1 MNKGIFFTRSK
12 RLEAD
17 FYFSLSERLTL
28 LSVNESI
35 YELLGYSSNS
45 FLNEKLEIKNLI
57 HKDDQDISEIIF
69 SLKNIPK
76 FNHGDL
82 KKFNLRMR
90 CKNGSII
97 CLKAICKKEFI
108 SPESGPTLHL
118 LLQDGKSLW
127 KKQGPGDFTTEFK
140 SMMENTNDYIYFKD
154 RNHVFTG
161 ASQTLVSLTDPS
173 EHWTDLL
180 GKTDYDVFP
189 EEYADG
195 YYSLEKQVF
204 AGIPVAHRIQE
215 TLDNDGNKGWVDNR
229 KYPIL
234 DEKKQIIGLFGIA
247 RIITESKEAQESLK
261 LSQKK
266 LLEANKKNEQILNA
280 TGEGIYGLDLNGH
293 TTFANPA
300 AEKMLGYSLDEMKGK
315 NQHDLIHH
323 SRLDG
328 FPNPIEKCKIHNTF
342 KTGRIEHVDDECF
355 WRKDGTSFPVE
366 YITKPIIED
375 GGIKGAVISFND
387 ISKRI
392 EAEETLTLSENRF
405 RKLFE
410 ESPFGVALIN
420 SITGEIYEAN
430 PSYASIVGINPVEIT
445 KIDSMKITHPDDV
458 QEDLE
463 NMKALNAGEI
473 KNFTMEKRYIKPD
486 GSYVWVNL
494 TVTPVTVKDIKNPIH
509 LAMVEDIT
517 SNKNNE
523 EKIRNYQ
530 THLEDEIH
538 KRTLELENSLR
549 RFKSYFELPL
559 IGVALTSPQK
569 GWIEVNQKLIEL
581 LGYSRKDLFSKDWA
595 QLTHPDDLPND
606 VAKFED
612 VLSGKIEGYSLNKRF
627 IKKDNT
633 VIFTELSVQ
642 CVRKLN
648 GDVDYF
654 VALIND
660 ITERVQAERKVK
672 ETQEQLIHSEKLSTL
687 GRFAGSVAHEFN
699 NPLFG
704 LISLVEQLGDQLGD
718 KERKKFS
725 KLAQKECWRMAG
737 MIKNLQSFYQPSEEN
752 FTPVSINTLIEETL
766 LIAGKT
772 LKEKGIE
779 VKKDYTTNTY
789 TFDAIE
795 DQIKQVILNVIQNAI
810 DSIKTNNHGKI
821 TLTLTQRI
829 DDFVL
834 KINDTGTG
842 IEKENM
848 KMIFDPFF
856 STKGREGTGLGLSV
870 SYGIIKKHGGDI
882 TIDSQLGIGS
892 TVTLVIPIK
901 RKI

>member
-1 MNKGIFFTRSK
+1 MNKSIFFTRSK

-17 FYFSLSERLTL
+17 FYFSLSEHLTL
-28 LSVNESI
+28 LSVNESVSD
-35 YELLGYSSNS
+35 LLGYGTNS
-45 FLNEKLEIKNLI
+45 FLNERLELKNLI

-69 SLKNIPK
+69 SAENAPK
-76 FNHGDL
+76 FNEGFI
-82 KKFNLRMR
+82 KSFNLRMR
-90 CKNGSII
+90 RKNGSII

-108 SPESGPTLHL
+108 SPEAGPTLHL

-127 KKQGPGDFTTEFK
+127 KKQGHGDFTTEFT

-215 TLDNDGNKGWVDNR
+215 TLDNDGKKGWVDNR
-229 KYPIL
+229 KYPIF
-234 DEKKQIIGLFGIA
+234 DENKQIIGLFGIA
-247 RIITESKEAQESLK
+247 RIITESKKAQESLK
-261 LSQKK
+261 LSQNE

-293 TTFANPA
+293 ATFANPA
-300 AEKMLGYSLDEMKGK
+300 AEKMLGYSLDEMKERS
-315 NQHDLIHH
+315 QHELIHH
-323 SRLDG
+323 TKADG
-328 FPNPIEKCKIHNTF
+328 SSNPSETCKIYNTF
-342 KTGRIEHVDDECF
+342 KTGKIGHAGDELF
-355 WRKDGTSFPVE
+355 WRKDGSSFPVE
-366 YITKPIIED
+366 YIANPIIEND
-375 GGIKGAVISFND
+375 EIKGAVVSFND
-387 ISKRI
+387 ISKRL
-392 EAEETLTLSENRF
+392 EAEESLTLSENRF

-410 ESPFGVALIN
+410 ESPFGVALID
-420 SITGEIYEAN
+420 SITGQIYEVN
-430 PSYASIVGINPVEIT
+430 PMYASIVGMELTEMI
-445 KIDSMKITHPDDV
+445 KIDWMKITHPDDI
-458 QEDLE
+458 QEDLD
-463 NMKALNAGEI
+463 NMEALNTGKI

-486 GSYVWVNL
+486 GSHVWVNL
-494 TVTPVTVKDIKNPIH
+494 TVTPITSKDIKKPVH

-517 SNKNNE
+517 EHKKYE
-523 EKIRNYQ
+523 EKIRSYQ
-530 THLEDEIH
+530 IHLEEEIH
-538 KRTLELENSLR
+538 ERTLELK
-549 RFKSYFELPL
+549 KS
-559 IGVALTSPQK
+559 
-569 GWIEVNQKLIEL
+569 
-581 LGYSRKDLFSKDWA
+581 
-595 QLTHPDDLPND
+595 
-606 VAKFED
+606 
-612 VLSGKIEGYSLNKRF
+612 
-627 IKKDNT
+627 
-633 VIFTELSVQ
+633 
-642 CVRKLN
+642 
-648 GDVDYF
+648 
-654 VALIND
+654 
-660 ITERVQAERKVK
+660 
-672 ETQEQLIHSEKLSTL
+672 QEQLIHSEKLSTL

-704 LISLVEQLGDQLGD
+704 LISLVEQLGDELTD
-718 KERKKFS
+718 KKRKKFS
-725 KLAQKECWRMAG
+725 KLAEKECWRMAG

-766 LIAGKT
+766 LIAGKA

-779 VKKDYTTNTY
+779 VKKDYTKNTY
-789 TFDAIE
+789 TVDAIE

-810 DSIKTNNHGKI
+810 DSIKTNNNGKI
-821 TLTLTQRI
+821 TLTLTQSI